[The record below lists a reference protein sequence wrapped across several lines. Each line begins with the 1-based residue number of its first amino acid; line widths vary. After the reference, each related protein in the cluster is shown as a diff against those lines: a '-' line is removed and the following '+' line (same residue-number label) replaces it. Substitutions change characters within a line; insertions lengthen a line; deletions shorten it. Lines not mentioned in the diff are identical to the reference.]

1 MFLPMPLNPDILV
14 ATVSR
19 LLSTRDPPGGGLEGT
34 RLARGKG
41 LALENA
47 LKDAGIE
54 RGEAERIASVIIAVI
69 AAKADVQASEA
80 TLRAMEQRLLVRLGG
95 VAVVLTGIT
104 LGAMYF
110 MLQYVLDF

>member
-69 AAKADVQASEA
+69 AAKAIQASEA